1 MALLSQLPG
10 RRVVIALWAV
20 LLLFLGLSV
29 TPWIVGSFLGDDYSG
44 EQQVEISRSV
54 SEVWQAVMDHERY
67 PVNSTAV
74 LRVIELE
81 SGSDLPAWEEEMNR
95 NAALVETLELEEPRR
110 VVRQMRSLDGLM
122 VTTWELTLEPVGE
135 ATRVAVRQDVSISAT
150 GMIGAHLRF
159 VMRFMNNAEV
169 GPGLYLARLEQELE
183 ARGGAE

>member
-29 TPWIVGSFLGDDYSG
+29 TPWIVGSFLGDEYTG
-44 EQQVEISRSV
+44 EQSSVIARSPA
-54 SEVWQAVMDHERY
+54 EVWERVMDHERY

-74 LRVIELE
+74 MRVLELE
-81 SGSDLPAWEEEMNR
+81 SENGLPAWEEEMNR
-95 NAALVETLELEEPRR
+95 NSALIWSLALDEERR
-110 VVRQMRSLDGLM
+110 VQREMKSLDGQM
-122 VTTWELTLEPVGE
+122 VTLWDLSLEPVSGG
-135 ATRVAVRQDVSISAT
+135 TRVVLRQDVTISAI

-169 GPGLYLARLEQELE
+169 GPRLYLARLKQELE
-183 ARGGAE
+183 AEGGTE